1 MKLRLTRAGKTKQPQ
16 YRIVAADS
24 RSPRDGRFIEIV
36 GTYNPRTDPSTLTVD
51 HDKAAKWLRQGA
63 QPTDRVCKLLEIA
76 GVGTTGAASPTTTS
90 TDS

>member
-1 MKLRLTRAGKTKQPQ
+1 MKLRLTRAGKTKQRSTASSPPIPG
-16 YRIVAADS
+16 RLVTAGSS
-24 RSPRDGRFIEIV
+24 RS

-51 HDKAAKWLRQGA
+51 YDKAAKWLRQGA